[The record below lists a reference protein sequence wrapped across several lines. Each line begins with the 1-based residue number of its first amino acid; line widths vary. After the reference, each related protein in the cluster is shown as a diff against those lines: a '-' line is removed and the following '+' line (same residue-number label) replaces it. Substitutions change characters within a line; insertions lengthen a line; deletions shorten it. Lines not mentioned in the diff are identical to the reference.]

1 MAGRVRSTHTISITG
16 NIFLNHEHINPL
28 DFKEHIAYV
37 TQTDTLLSTF
47 TPREALR
54 FSATLRLKHK
64 KSAEVEVIVNQTLSA
79 LGLNSCADTLIGDEL
94 IRGISG
100 E

>member
-1 MAGRVRSTHTISITG
+1 M
-16 NIFLNHEHINPL
+16 NHEQINPVE
-28 DFKEHIAYV
+28 FKEHVAYV

-54 FSATLRLKHK
+54 FSATLRLKK
-64 KSAEVEVIVNQTLSA
+64 KSSWEIEVIVNQTLNA
-79 LGLNSCADTLIGDEL
+79 LGLNVCADTLIGDEL

-100 E
+100 NLSASFV